1 MILVAGGAF
10 SIGWALVQPKVAE
23 HTRVCSYDRVG
34 LAGVIQAPR
43 MKPSSRLSPIFI
55 RSSRP
60 LAKPLPT
67 CSSVLRFGESTYSPF
82 NTRSRLEYRG
92 LIFSNS
98 SDRVGRLVGSKP
110 FLIWSL
116 TEGVIRSTFP
126 LPASDKA
133 VRQPVRVS
141 PSTGFRRPVGPFAY
155 GWVCAC
161 GKSGTQPKQHPNQL
175 CPSERNFYGSSMR
188 PTMINIRSA
197 SFRGGGVVQ
206 PDLGRS

>member
-1 MILVAGGAF
+1 
-10 SIGWALVQPKVAE
+10 
-23 HTRVCSYDRVG
+23 
-34 LAGVIQAPR
+34 
-43 MKPSSRLSPIFI
+43 MKPSSRRSPIFI

-60 LAKPLPT
+60 LAGNPSLPARR
-67 CSSVLRFGESTYSPF
+67 CFDWRIYILAFQHAFPAGVP
-82 NTRSRLEYRG
+82 G

-98 SDRVGRLVGSKP
+98 SDRVGRLVGSEP

-133 VRQPVRVS
+133 VRQPVRVG
-141 PSTGFRRPVGPFAY
+141 PSTGFRRPVGPVAY
-155 GWVCAC
+155 GWVCVC

-175 CPSERNFYGSSMR
+175 RPSERNFYGSSMR

-197 SFRGGGVVQ
+197 SFRGGGGVVQ
-206 PDLGRS
+206 PDRGRS

>member
-1 MILVAGGAF
+1 
-10 SIGWALVQPKVAE
+10 
-23 HTRVCSYDRVG
+23 
-34 LAGVIQAPR
+34 

-60 LAKPLPT
+60 LAKPLPA
-67 CSSVLRFGESTYSPF
+67 CSSVLRLENLHTRLSTRVPGWS
-82 NTRSRLEYRG
+82 TG

-197 SFRGGGVVQ
+197 SFRGGGGVVQ
-206 PDLGRS
+206 PDRGRS

>member
-1 MILVAGGAF
+1 
-10 SIGWALVQPKVAE
+10 
-23 HTRVCSYDRVG
+23 
-34 LAGVIQAPR
+34 

-60 LAKPLPT
+60 LAKPLPA
-67 CSSVLRFGESTYSPF
+67 CSSVLRLENLHTRLSTRVPGWS
-82 NTRSRLEYRG
+82 TG

-98 SDRVGRLVGSKP
+98 SDRVGRLVGSRR

-133 VRQPVRVS
+133 VRQPVRVG
-141 PSTGFRRPVGPFAY
+141 PSTGFRRPVRPF
-155 GWVCAC
+155 
-161 GKSGTQPKQHPNQL
+161 TQPKRHPNQL

-188 PTMINIRSA
+188 PTMINIRSV
-197 SFRGGGVVQ
+197 SFRGGGGVVQ
-206 PDLGRS
+206 PGRGRSCA